1 MEIVEAINLKDNVKE
16 FVEEKLKMAVKEVT
30 PYKKEL
36 VQSSEI
42 TQFLNQHN
50 ISSIG
55 NIVYLDLVSLETK
68 HKLLKNKTD
77 KYKHLG
83 IILIGII
90 GLYRKEIGALVN
102 INLLYTR
109 NNAVWWALLACIEVN
124 MNQNYIVIG
133 CIPQFFI
140 DLKEFTKKKL

>member
-109 NNAVWWALLACIEVN
+109 NNAV
-124 MNQNYIVIG
+124 
-133 CIPQFFI
+133 
-140 DLKEFTKKKL
+140 